1 MKKIA
6 ILKETINGENRVI
19 LLPNDIDELRNT
31 NYMIRSMGERMA
43 LNTPVQGSSAD
54 IIKKAMIDV
63 YKYFK
68 TNKLKSTMILQIH
81 DELVFNVVKE
91 EKEKVTEIVTELMEN
106 AYNLDVP
113 LKVEVEFGNNWYNA
127 K

>member
-1 MKKIA
+1 
-6 ILKETINGENRVI
+6 
-19 LLPNDIDELRNT
+19 
-31 NYMIRSMGERMA
+31 MA
-43 LNTPVQGSSAD
+43 LNTPIQGSSAD

-68 TNKLKSTMILQIH
+68 ENKLKSTMILQIH

-91 EKEKVTEIVTELMEN
+91 EKEKVTEIVTRLMEN

-113 LKVEVEFGNNWYNA
+113 LKVEVEFGDNWYNA